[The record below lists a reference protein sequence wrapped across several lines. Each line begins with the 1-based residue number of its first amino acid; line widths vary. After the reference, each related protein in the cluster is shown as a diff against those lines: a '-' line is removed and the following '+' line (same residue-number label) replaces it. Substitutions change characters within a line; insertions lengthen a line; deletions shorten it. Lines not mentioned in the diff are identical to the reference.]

1 MPTTQP
7 ACVRTRDLAMT
18 ETSETPDKL
27 AEESDDRT
35 KSVFERQFAP
45 SSERGWRNHWYRLMY
60 HHDTAQER
68 NFDLALIIAIL
79 ASVVVVIL
87 DSVTSVKADWQET
100 LFIAEWVFTILF
112 TIEYCL
118 RLVTVREP
126 LRYTTSFF
134 GIIDLL
140 AILPTYL
147 SLIFIGSNYLVV
159 IRVLRLL
166 RIFRVLK
173 LVEYSSEAGVLVTS
187 LLRSRRKI
195 FIFICALITIV
206 IIFGALMYV
215 IEGPEHGFA
224 SIPTGMYWAIVTMAT
239 VGYGD
244 LAPATS
250 TGRLITSVLVL
261 IGYSI
266 IAVPTGIYTAELAST
281 LKPKRRHVRCRE
293 CGLPEHEPDAWHCR
307 RCGIALPSEY

>member
-1 MPTTQP
+1 
-7 ACVRTRDLAMT
+7 MT
-18 ETSETPDKL
+18 EAPKMADKSTERVD
-27 AEESDDRT
+27 AT
-35 KSVFERQFAP
+35 AASVFEPKFTP
-45 SSERGWRNHWYRLMY
+45 SSETGWRNRWYRLIY
-60 HHDTAQER
+60 HHDTPEER
-68 NFDLALIIAIL
+68 NFDIFLIVAIL
-79 ASVVVVIL
+79 TSVAVVML
-87 DSVTSVKADWQET
+87 DSVIAVKTTWHEA
-100 LFIAEWVFTILF
+100 LSIAEWVFTILF
-112 TIEYCL
+112 TIEYAL
-118 RLVTVREP
+118 RMLTVKQPR
-126 LRYTTSFF
+126 RYATSFF

-147 SLIFIGSNYLVV
+147 SLFFAGGTYLVV

-173 LVEYSSEAGVLVTS
+173 LVEYSSEAGLLLTS
-187 LLRSRRKI
+187 LLRARRKI

-215 IEGPEHGFA
+215 IEGPERGFT
-224 SIPTGMYWAIVTMAT
+224 SIPTAMYWAIVTMAT

-244 LAPATS
+244 LAPS
-250 TGRLITSVLVL
+250 TPLGRLMTSILVL

-281 LKPKRRHVRCRE
+281 LRPKRRQVRCKE

-307 RCGIALPSEY
+307 RCGIALPNEY